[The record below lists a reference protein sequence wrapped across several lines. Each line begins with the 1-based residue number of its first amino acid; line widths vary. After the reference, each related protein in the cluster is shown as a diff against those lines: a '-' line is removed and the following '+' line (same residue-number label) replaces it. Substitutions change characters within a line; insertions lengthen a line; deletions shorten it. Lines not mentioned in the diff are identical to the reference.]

1 MSFSRDVKQQIT
13 QLPFEKPCC
22 RQTHLLALTITA
34 ASEARTVGGAPHL
47 VFTVDHAA
55 VARHLFKLGKALYD
69 VNPTVAAKGGT
80 GPLTAPHAP
89 LHYQVAIPVG
99 ESGMLPATMTME
111 ALREALMKKA
121 CCRRSFLRGA
131 FLGCGSVVV
140 PTKAYHIEFNAAEP
154 VVAWIGELLAK
165 EEIPARAYHRSLHT
179 PIWTLYLKDGEAI
192 GRLLTLLG
200 AHQAVLALEEVRV
213 GKDLVNNVQ
222 RVVNCET
229 ANLNRTLDA
238 SEKMIKRLE
247 WLGDHGVLAA
257 LSPDCRAV
265 AQARL
270 EAPYASLAELGE
282 RIPGGMSKSAVNHR
296 LKLLTQAYDGH
307 GGPPL

>member
-13 QLPFEKPCC
+13 QQPFEKPCC

-34 ASEARTVGGAPHL
+34 AFEARTVGDRVHL
-47 VFTVDHAA
+47 AFTVDHAA
-55 VARHLFKLGKALYD
+55 VARHLFKLGKALYG
-69 VNPTVAAKGGT
+69 VTPTVSTRGGT
-80 GPLTAPHAP
+80 GPLNGPHAP

-99 ESGMLPATMTME
+99 ESGMLPATMTFA
-111 ALREALMKKA
+111 ALRDALMRKG

-154 VVAWIGELLAK
+154 VAEWLCDLLAK
-165 EEIPARAYHRSLHT
+165 DDVAAKCYHRSPQT
-179 PIWTLYLKDGEAI
+179 PVWTVYLKDGEAI
-192 GRLLTLLG
+192 SRLLTLLG
-200 AHQAVLALEEVRV
+200 AHQAVLALTEVRV

-247 WLGDHGVLAA
+247 WLADHGVLDG
-257 LSPDCRAV
+257 LSDDCRAV

-270 EAPYASLAELGE
+270 EAPYASLSELGE
-282 RIPGGMSKSAVNHR
+282 RVEGGLSKSAVNHR
-296 LKLLTQAYDGH
+296 LKLLIQAYETH